1 MPGLPRKQRE
11 PKMEDQFLQH
21 YRQTDAKG
29 PAWLQ
34 EIRKQGFQQFQ
45 SLGYPSAQQENW
57 KYTSV
62 RPLLDTAFQASEDYQ
77 PKHRNYDPLNCLNI
91 GSKKNYRITF
101 INGHFA
107 QEFSRLEDLPQ
118 GVTILPLKMAF
129 TSHDEKIRPYLGS
142 IAPWQEETFSALN
155 TAFLQDG
162 AFVHLAPGAVLGKP
176 LELLYLSLSDEA
188 ATASHPRTLIVAQ
201 AQAQGVVVENY
212 SGKRSQHPYFT
223 NALTEIITESGSQ
236 LSHYRIQEE
245 DERAFHLGGLYV
257 KQNRDSQFH
266 SFNLNLGAQWARTEI
281 RSHLGEPGAHCQ
293 LTGLYLG
300 HGQQHLDN
308 QTLIRH
314 AVPQCTSQE
323 LYKGILDEKSHGIF
337 NGQILVQPHAQ
348 KTQSSLSNKNL
359 LLSRDAVV
367 DTKPLLEIF
376 ANDVRCSHGATI
388 GRLDETQVF
397 YLRSRG
403 IDEALARHLLTYAF
417 ASEVLQNMSEIE
429 LKQQLERSL
438 LNRLKIAELSVEGE
452 KFL

>member
-1 MPGLPRKQRE
+1 
-11 PKMEDQFLQH
+11 MEDQFLQH
-21 YRQTDAKG
+21 YRQSDMQAV
-29 PAWLQ
+29 PAWLR
-34 EIRKQGFQQFQ
+34 EIREQGLQRFQ
-45 SLGYPSAQQENW
+45 SLGYPNSRQESW

-62 RPLLDTAFQASEDYQ
+62 RPLLETTFQPSEDYQ
-77 PKHRNYDPLNCLNI
+77 PKHLNYDPLSCLNI

-107 QEFSRLEDLPQ
+107 REFSQLDELPE
-118 GVTILPLKMAF
+118 GVTLLPLKTALAN
-129 TSHDEKIRPYLGS
+129 HGEKIRPHLGR
-142 IAPWQEETFSALN
+142 IAPWQDNTFEALN

-162 AFVHLAPGAVLGKP
+162 AFIHLAPKTILEKP

-188 ATASHPRTLIVAQ
+188 ATASHPRTLIIAE
-201 AQAQGVVVENY
+201 AHAQGVVVENY
-212 SGKRSQHPYFT
+212 SGKRSNHPYFT
-223 NALTEIITESGSQ
+223 NALTEIVTEPGSR

-257 KQNRDSQFH
+257 KQDRDSQFY

-281 RSHLGEPGAHCQ
+281 QSHLGAPGAHCE

-314 AVPQCTSQE
+314 AVPNCTSQE
-323 LYKGILDEKSHGIF
+323 LYKGILDEKAHGIF

-359 LLSRDAVV
+359 LLSRDAII

-388 GRLDETQVF
+388 GQLDETQVF

-417 ASEVLQNMSEIE
+417 ASEVFQNVGELE
-429 LKQQLERSL
+429 LKQQLERVL
-438 LNRLKIAELSVEGE
+438 LNRLKIAELSVDGE